1 MLIVNTLFFS
11 LVYHRKTKYKKL
23 VVCLQYPDDY
33 PNNPIIIEI
42 KSKTLPEKLCN
53 GFTNICDAEAKKAVG
68 KPHVSCIRAPTQWYW
83 INVKLTDCSVR
94 TLLNIWGMVQT

>member
-1 MLIVNTLFFS
+1 MNKIKQNINSNKDLCISSFN
-11 LVYHRKTKYKKL
+11 RKTKYKKL
-23 VVCLQYPDDY
+23 VVCLQFPNDY

-68 KPHVSCIRAPTQWYW
+68 KPHVSSI
-83 INVKLTDCSVR
+83 IE
-94 TLLNIWGMVQT
+94 IG